1 MQEPMRT
8 MLKQLI
14 GITDEDLDRLPPGI
28 SKLLSIVPQ
37 MGNYRIIAEVTD
49 AKYCFAGCKPGD
61 KLVFGPQPLL
71 NAKESTCPL
80 CIGAIAPMME
90 RVHIMWDR
98 LAEGVDPNEVW
109 VRHSQCFDPGLEH
122 GGLGTVHFKVYAQ
135 KPV

>member
-8 MLKQLI
+8 MLKQII

-28 SKLLSIVPQ
+28 RKLLSAVPQ

-71 NAKESTCPL
+71 NAAESTCPL

-98 LAEGVDPNEVW
+98 VAEGVDPNEVW

-135 KPV
+135 KPG

>member
-28 SKLLSIVPQ
+28 AKLLSAVPQ
-37 MGNYRIIAEVTD
+37 VVDYRIIAEVTD

-71 NAKESTCPL
+71 NAEESTCPL

-98 LAEGVDPNEVW
+98 LVEGVDPNEVW
-109 VRHSQCFDPGLEH
+109 VRHSQCFDPGLDH
-122 GGLGTVHFKVYAQ
+122 GGLGTVYFKVYAE
-135 KPV
+135 KPG

>member
-1 MQEPMRT
+1 

-14 GITDEDLDRLPPGI
+14 GISDEDLDRLAPGI
-28 SKLLSIVPQ
+28 RKLLSAVPQ
-37 MGNYRIIAEVTD
+37 MASYRIIAEVTD

-71 NAKESTCPL
+71 NVEESTCPL

-109 VRHSQCFDPGLEH
+109 VRYSQCFDPGLEH

-135 KPV
+135 KPG

>member
-14 GITDEDLDRLPPGI
+14 GISDEDLDRLAPGI
-28 SKLLSIVPQ
+28 RKLLSAVPQ
-37 MGNYRIIAEVTD
+37 MASYRIIAEVTD

-71 NAKESTCPL
+71 NVEESTCPL

-109 VRHSQCFDPGLEH
+109 VRYSQCFDPGLEH

-135 KPV
+135 KPG

>member
-8 MLKQLI
+8 VLKKLI

-28 SKLLSIVPQ
+28 DKLLSKAPE
-37 MGNYRIIAEVTD
+37 MANYRIIAEVTD
-49 AKYCFAGCKPGD
+49 SKYCFAGCKPGD

-71 NAKESTCPL
+71 NAEESTCPL

-98 LAEGVDPNEVW
+98 LAEGVDPNDVW

-122 GGLGTVHFKVYAQ
+122 GGLGRVCFKVYAE
-135 KPV
+135 KPA

>member
-1 MQEPMRT
+1 MQESMRT

-28 SKLLSIVPQ
+28 RKLLSAVPQ
-37 MGNYRIIAEVTD
+37 MANYKIIAEVTD

-71 NAKESTCPL
+71 NAEESTCPL

-98 LAEGVDPNEVW
+98 LAEGVDPNDVW

-135 KPV
+135 KPE